1 MSAQLTRERN
11 GQNQRTQASPRAIV
25 FTTLEGESATD
36 RLVLFHRIQNRLAGG
51 SRRLVG

>member
-25 FTTLEGESATD
+25 FTTLEGESAIG
-36 RLVLFHRIQNRLAGG
+36 RPAQFHQIHNRLAAEL
-51 SRRLVG
+51 RRRPG